1 MDTIRIIHNLP
12 RTGGT
17 IISKSVSAQKNI
29 ILLSEIHPEGIE
41 IRKHMGVQPD
51 WGDPLYQFQ
60 NWYNPFKVEE
70 YDKIK
75 SSNIDFLSKI
85 KLINNKVK
93 NENKKLI
100 IRDWS
105 FIDFLGKPYVE
116 PKEKNSLYEILSN
129 DFEIK
134 NIYLLRDPIEMFIS
148 CNTKLSFFTKN
159 YTFDL
164 FLKGYNAYLDN
175 IKGNRFIKFEN
186 FIHNTTENLIKI
198 SEILDFEYDEDYYKN
213 LENTKITGDVGAT
226 KSTAIGIKKNMFD
239 LLNEDQKKQINN
251 NKNYLEV
258 KSKLDK
264 LY

>member
-17 IISKSVSAQKNI
+17 IISKSVSAKKNI

-41 IRKHMGVQPD
+41 IRKRMGVQPD

-60 NWYNPFKVEE
+60 SWYNPFKVEE

-175 IKGNRFIKFEN
+175 IKGNKFIKFEK
-186 FIHNTTENLIKI
+186 FIHNTSENLKKI